1 MRELRKIDGISC
13 YAPKGTF
20 YASPNVSV
28 FALKSQEL
36 ASELLDKAKVAV
48 VPGDAFGAR
57 NERFIRLS
65 FATAREKLKM
75 ALERIQEIMPAFHIS
90 RGS

>member
-13 YAPKGTF
+13 YPPKGTF
-20 YASPNVSV
+20 YAFPNVSV
-28 FALKSQEL
+28 FALKSQGL
-36 ASELLDKAKVAV
+36 ASELLSKAKVAV
-48 VPGDAFGAR
+48 VPGDAFGIR

-65 FATAREKLKM
+65 FATAREKLKT
-75 ALERIQEIMPAFHIS
+75 ALERIQEIMPAFQRS